1 MNFISTKANLINWYN
16 RHERYLSAGALLS
29 GFIIDNLTLTRIDLL
44 FDNLILLSYLVIA
57 FFGIVFFNLIDVGR
71 LRGRI
76 LERVAPLFPLLA
88 QFAFGGLFSG
98 YFIFYGRSASVLSSW
113 IFVLILA
120 LFLIGNERF
129 KKQYLRFRFQM
140 SIFFVALFSFS
151 IFSIP
156 TLIGAIGPHIFVL
169 SGIVSVGI
177 MAFLLRFLQ
186 KIMPEKIAATKN
198 SLVASISGILI
209 VFNILYFANAIP
221 PLPLS
226 LKDIGVY
233 HSVERVESGYRVFAE
248 SPPWYKF
255 YRDYN
260 DTFHR
265 KPDEAV
271 YVFSSV
277 FAPTKLETKIFHQ
290 WQYFDS
296 SLGKWKNVGTFGF
309 PIIGGRDGGY
319 RGFSNKTSV
328 SEGKWRVNVITEHGQ
343 IIGRVKFE
351 IQKAK
356 KLIDLEE
363 KTL

>member
-1 MNFISTKANLINWYN
+1 
-16 RHERYLSAGALLS
+16 
-29 GFIIDNLTLTRIDLL
+29 
-44 FDNLILLSYLVIA
+44 LILLSYLFIA
-57 FFGIVFFNLIDVGR
+57 FFGIIIFNLIDTGR

-76 LERVAPLFPLLA
+76 YSWVAPLFPLLA

-113 IFVLILA
+113 IFVLLLA

-140 SIFFVALFSFS
+140 AIFFVALFSFS

-156 TLIGAIGPHIFVL
+156 TLLGTIGPHIFVL
-169 SGIVSVGI
+169 SGVVSVGV
-177 MAFLLRFLQ
+177 MALLLRFLQ
-186 KIMPEKIAATKN
+186 KIMPEKIAATRN
-198 SLVASISGILI
+198 SLVASISGIFI

-226 LKDIGVY
+226 LKEIGVY
-233 HSVERVESGYRVFAE
+233 HNVERVESGYRVLAE

-255 YRDYN
+255 YHDYN

-265 KPDEAV
+265 APDEAV

-296 SLGKWKNVGTFGF
+296 SLGKWKTVGTFGF

-319 RGFSNKTSV
+319 RGFSTKTSV

-343 IIGRVKFE
+343 IVGRVKFKVE
-351 IQKAK
+351 NTKEAVQ
-356 KLIDLEE
+356 LEV

>member
-1 MNFISTKANLINWYN
+1 MIFVSTKANLITWYQ
-16 RHERYLSAGALLS
+16 RHERYLSAAALLS

-44 FDNLILLSYLVIA
+44 FDNLILLSYLLLAVI
-57 FFGIVFFNLIDVGR
+57 GIVVFNLIDTGK
-71 LRGRI
+71 LRGRVF
-76 LERVAPLFPLLA
+76 ERVAPMFPLLA

-120 LFLIGNERF
+120 LFLVGNERF

-169 SGIVSVGI
+169 SGVVSVGV
-177 MAFLLRFLQ
+177 MALLLRFLQ
-186 KIMPEKIAATKN
+186 KIMPEKIAATRN
-198 SLVASISGILI
+198 SLVTSISGIFI
-209 VFNILYFANAIP
+209 IFNILYFSNAIP

-233 HSVERVESGYRVFAE
+233 HNIERVESGYRVLAE

-255 YRDYN
+255 YRGYRN
-260 DTFHR
+260 SFSRTE
-265 KPDEAV
+265 DEAV

-290 WQYFDS
+290 WQYFDD
-296 SLGKWKNVGTFGF
+296 SLGRWTPAGTFGF

-319 RGFSNKTSV
+319 RGFSTKTAIF
-328 SEGKWRVNVITEHGQ
+328 EGKWRVNVITEHGQ
-343 IIGRVKFE
+343 IVGRIKFEVEKSEEPVKFG
-351 IQKAK
+351 
-356 KLIDLEE
+356 E
-363 KTL
+363 KIL

>member
-1 MNFISTKANLINWYN
+1 MQAFVKGVNEWY
-16 RHERYLSAGALLS
+16 RKHERYLSAGALLS

-44 FDNLILLSYLVIA
+44 FDNLILLSYLFIA
-57 FFGIVFFNLIDVGR
+57 VFGIVVFNLIDTGR

-76 LERVAPLFPLLA
+76 FEWAAPLFPLLA

-98 YFIFYGRSASVLSSW
+98 YFIFYGRSASILSSW
-113 IFVLILA
+113 IFVFFLA

-140 SIFFVALFSFS
+140 TIFFVALFSFS

-156 TLIGAIGPHIFVL
+156 TLLGAIGPHVFVL
-169 SGIVSVGI
+169 SGVVSVGV
-177 MAFLLRFLQ
+177 MALLLRFLG
-186 KIMPEKIAATKN
+186 KIMPEKIAATRN
-198 SLVASISGILI
+198 SLVASISGIFI

-226 LKDIGVY
+226 LKEIGVY
-233 HSVERVESGYRVFAE
+233 HNVERVESGYRVSYE
-248 SPPWYKF
+248 SSPWYKF

-265 KPDEAV
+265 TADEAV

-277 FAPTKLETKIFHQ
+277 FAPTSLETKIFHQ
-290 WQYFDS
+290 WQYFDD
-296 SLGKWKNVGTFGF
+296 SLGGWATTGTFGF

-328 SEGKWRVNVITEHGQ
+328 SEGRWRVNVITQHGQ
-343 IIGRVKFE
+343 IVGRVKFRVE
-351 IQKAK
+351 NTEESVK
-356 KLIDLEE
+356 LEE
-363 KTL
+363 ETL